1 MQNVITGAPKEN
13 GEGLN
18 SIIISCY
25 IIENDETSEPQCQAV
40 VETFSEGVYLIN
52 I

>member
-1 MQNVITGAPKEN
+1 MQNVITGAPEEN

-18 SIIISCY
+18 SIIMSCS
-25 IIENDETSEPQCQAV
+25 IIAKYETSESQCQAV
-40 VETFSEGVYLIN
+40 VETFNEGIDLIN